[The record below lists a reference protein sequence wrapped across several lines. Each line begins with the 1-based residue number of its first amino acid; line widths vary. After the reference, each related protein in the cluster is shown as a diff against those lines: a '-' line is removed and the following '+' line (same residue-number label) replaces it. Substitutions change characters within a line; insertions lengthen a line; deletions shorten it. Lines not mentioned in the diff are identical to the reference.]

1 MTSSALHW
9 SSDYGRFRRRLLLGF
24 LTVAGLAVAV
34 LVWNLRAAHAQRQH
48 TARAQTQALA
58 HAVAAQVAD
67 SIRLVDYAAN
77 GFIQDFQALPPAQQQ
92 ARSAEMIRHL
102 LKSQIAASSDN
113 FTLMYVDADGLGVA
127 ASGPVPVR
135 GVSYA
140 ERDYFRSQAGAGPDP
155 GAYISA
161 PLIAKNSGRRL
172 FMLSRRVLD
181 AQGRFAGV
189 VVGLM
194 NAQHLAAMFEQA
206 RFSEDMLIALVHRG
220 GKVVAR
226 VPMFE
231 QSFGADISRGEVYAR
246 MGELPSGSFVARSP
260 IDGASRL
267 YSAHRLG
274 QLPLDVVAGVPLSTL
289 NQAWWKDAGLAALR
303 LAVLGAV
310 MLVSAHFALKSYRE
324 LAQARHALQESEC
337 RWRFALEGAGESV
350 WDWDIA
356 TDALHLSPRWK
367 QMMGYPE
374 DLPDGTLADWREH
387 VHPDDLQ
394 HAMAE
399 RSAYASRVG
408 GLRVSEYRV
417 RCKDGSWKWI
427 ISRGMVIARD
437 PGGRALRALGTH
449 ADITERK
456 HAEQAQVHRVVEAA
470 ADPMLLV
477 AADGG
482 IAFANAAA
490 QKTFGYALAELAGRQ
505 IDELVPAGLD
515 RAGAAGD
522 KCVHSGRR
530 RDGSQ
535 FPVEV
540 SLSPFQMDRQPVV
553 IAHIRDLSDARR
565 ATDLLQR
572 SFTQLRQLSDHQEQ
586 IKEAER
592 KRIARD
598 IHDDLGQNLLALKMD
613 VAALHARV
621 AGGGGRLRE
630 RVKIVLDNIN
640 ASIGSVKAIMNDLR
654 PAMLEL
660 GLHPAVA
667 WQIQQFERMTGIACR
682 LTTLA
687 PETEFGLDEGQTLAV
702 FRILQESL
710 SNVARHAQ
718 ASDVR
723 IALATGPGGFSMMVS
738 DNGKGLQ
745 PGDRSKGNSF
755 GLMGIRERALFLGG
769 ELSITSSPGSG
780 TVLRITIPLGP
791 DHPAA

>member
-1 MTSSALHW
+1 VSSYALDW
-9 SSDYGRFRRRLLLGF
+9 SSDYRRFRRRLLLGF
-24 LTVAGLAVAV
+24 LTVAVLAVAV
-34 LVWNLRAAHAQRQH
+34 LVWNLRAAHAERQH

-77 GFIQDFQALPPAQQQ
+77 GFVGEFRAAPPGQALPPEA
-92 ARSAEMIRHL
+92 IRQL
-102 LKSQIAASSDN
+102 LKNQIPASSDN
-113 FTLMYVDADGLGVA
+113 FTLMYVDARGLGVA
-127 ASGPVPVR
+127 ASGAVPVQ

-155 GAYISA
+155 GAYIGA
-161 PLIAKNSGRRL
+161 PLIAKSSGRRL

-194 NAQHLAAMFEQA
+194 NAQHLATMFEQA
-206 RFSEDMLIALVHRG
+206 RLSEDMLIALVHRG
-220 GKVVAR
+220 GKIVAR
-226 VPMFE
+226 VPLFE
-231 QSFGADISRGEVYAR
+231 QSFGTEIRHGEPYAQVAQR
-246 MGELPSGSFVARSP
+246 SSGSFVAPSQ
-260 IDGASRL
+260 IDGVSRL
-267 YSAHRLG
+267 YSVHRLG
-274 QLPLDVVAGVPLSTL
+274 QLPLEVIAGVPLSAL

-303 LAVLGAV
+303 LAVLAAI
-310 MLVSAHFALKSYRE
+310 MLASAHVALKSYRE
-324 LAQARHALQESEC
+324 LAQARQALQESEF

-367 QMMGYPE
+367 RMMGYPE
-374 DLPDGTLADWREH
+374 DLPDGTLSDWREQ

-394 HAMAE
+394 HAMDE
-399 RSAYASRVG
+399 RRAYASRVG

-417 RCKDGSWKWI
+417 RCRDGSWKWI

-437 PGGRALRALGTH
+437 ASGRALRALGTH

-456 HAEQAQVHRVVEAA
+456 QAERAQVHRVVEAA

-477 AADGG
+477 GADGR

-490 QKTFGYALAELAGRQ
+490 LKTFGYALDELSGRQ
-505 IDELVPAGLD
+505 IGALVPDALEP
-515 RAGAAGD
+515 AGAPGGRG
-522 KCVHSGRR
+522 HSGRR
-530 RDGSQ
+530 RDRRQ

-540 SLSPFQMDRQPVV
+540 SLSPFQMNRQAVV
-553 IAHIRDLSDARR
+553 IVHIRDLSAARH
-565 ATDLLQR
+565 ATEMLQR
-572 SFTQLRQLSDHQEQ
+572 SFTRLRQLSDHQEQ

-592 KRIARD
+592 KRIAQD

-613 VAALHARV
+613 VAPLRARV
-621 AGGGGRLRE
+621 GGRLRE
-630 RVKIVLDNIN
+630 RVQIVLDNID
-640 ASIGSVKAIMNDLR
+640 ASIASVRAIMNDLR

-667 WQIQQFERMTGIACR
+667 WQIQQFERISGIACR
-682 LTTLA
+682 LTSRA
-687 PETEFGLDEGQTLAV
+687 PDAEAEFGLDEEQTLAV

-718 ASDVR
+718 ASDVQ
-723 IALATGPGGFSMMVS
+723 IELAAYPGGFSMTVA

-745 PGDRSKGNSF
+745 PGDRSKDNSF
-755 GLMGIRERALFLGG
+755 GLMGIRERVLLLGG
-769 ELSITSSPGSG
+769 ELTINSSPGSG
-780 TVLRITIPLGP
+780 TVLLIAIPLGAAA
-791 DHPAA
+791 PAA

>member
-1 MTSSALHW
+1 MSSSALDW
-9 SSDYGRFRRRLLLGF
+9 SSDYRRFRRRLLLGF
-24 LTVAGLAVAV
+24 LTVAALAVAV
-34 LVWNLRAAHAQRQH
+34 LVWNLRAAHEERQH

-58 HAVAAQVAD
+58 HAVAAQVTD

-77 GFIQDFQALPPAQQQ
+77 GFVREFRALPQGQ
-92 ARSAEMIRHL
+92 ARPPETIRQL
-102 LKSQIAASSDN
+102 LKNQIPASSDN
-113 FTLMYVDADGLGVA
+113 FNLMYVDARGLGVA
-127 ASGPVPVR
+127 ASGPVPVQ

-140 ERDYFRSQAGAGPDP
+140 ERDYFRAQAGAGPDP
-155 GAYISA
+155 GAYIGA
-161 PLIAKNSGRRL
+161 PLIAKSSGRRL

-206 RFSEDMLIALVHRG
+206 RLSEDMLIALLHRG
-220 GKVVAR
+220 GKIIAR
-226 VPMFE
+226 VPLFE
-231 QSFGADISRGEVYAR
+231 QSFGTEIHHGEPYAQ
-246 MGELPSGSFVARSP
+246 MTQQPSGSFVTCSQ
-260 IDGASRL
+260 IDSVTRL
-267 YSAHRLG
+267 YSVHRLG
-274 QLPLDVVAGVPLSTL
+274 QLPLEVIAGVPLSAL
-289 NQAWWKDAGLAALR
+289 NQAWWKDARLAALR
-303 LAVLGAV
+303 LAVLAAV
-310 MLVSAHFALKSYRE
+310 MLASAHFALKSYRE
-324 LAQARHALQESEC
+324 LARARHALQESEF

-374 DLPDGTLADWREH
+374 DLPDGTLSDWREQ

-394 HAMAE
+394 HALDE
-399 RSAYASRVG
+399 RRAYASRVG

-417 RCKDGSWKWI
+417 RCRDGSWKWI

-437 PGGRALRALGTH
+437 ESGRALRALGTH

-477 AADGG
+477 GADGR

-490 QKTFGYALAELAGRQ
+490 LKTFDYALCELSGRQ
-505 IDELVPAGLD
+505 IGELVPDALEP
-515 RAGAAGD
+515 AGAPGGR
-522 KCVHSGRR
+522 CHSGRR
-530 RDGSQ
+530 RDGCQ

-540 SLSPFQMDRQPVV
+540 SLSPFQMNRQAVV
-553 IAHIRDLSDARR
+553 IVHIRDLSAARH
-565 ATDLLQR
+565 ATEMLQR

-592 KRIARD
+592 KRIAQD

-613 VAALHARV
+613 VAPLRARL
-621 AGGGGRLRE
+621 AGGRLRA
-630 RVKIVLDNIN
+630 RVQIVLDNID
-640 ASIGSVKAIMNDLR
+640 ASIASVRAIMNDLR

-667 WQIQQFERMTGIACR
+667 WQIQQFERMSGIACR
-682 LTTLA
+682 LTALA
-687 PETEFGLDEGQTLAV
+687 PEAEFGLDEEQTLAV

-718 ASDVR
+718 ASDVQ
-723 IALATGPGGFSMMVS
+723 IELAAGPNGFSMTVA

-745 PGDRSKGNSF
+745 PGDRSKDNSF
-755 GLMGIRERALFLGG
+755 GLMGIRERVLLLDG
-769 ELSITSSPGSG
+769 ELTITSSPGSG
-780 TVLRITIPLGP
+780 TVLLIAIPLGRP
-791 DHPAA
+791 AQTAPAA